1 MRHAILLIGLL
12 IGALTTWAQLHSIQ
26 GQVVDEV
33 NLGFPQA
40 LIKVQ
45 STTDSTK
52 LLTYFSDFQ
61 GKFDIK
67 LECDTYDLEF
77 IFTSF
82 TPKTLPDI
90 TLDSTDVNLGTIQ
103 LKPNIEILKEVEIM
117 ADRQQLTLEIDKKV
131 YRVDENTTNSGAS
144 ATEVLEN
151 IPSVA
156 VDVEGNISL
165 RGSENVRILVDG
177 KPSGLIGNDNSG
189 LSQIPSSMI
198 EKVEI
203 ITNPSSRYD
212 AQGDVG
218 IINIVLKKELQKGL
232 NGNFE
237 GTLGYPTAHRSSMN
251 LNYRTKHI
259 NIFGGYGI
267 SNQRRPGTGASFQ
280 KFYSGDSVFYYQK
293 TNERERGGIGH
304 NLTLGTDWY
313 INDKN
318 TITLTGLYRTSKGDN
333 FSINTYQ
340 DFDGNNTLVNTS
352 RREDNELETKK
363 TIEGALNY
371 EKSFAHKNQKL
382 VFQTKIFESDDR
394 ESSDL
399 GQTFSVNPDSIL
411 QQSSSNTE
419 DEFNF
424 LAQLDY
430 THPVNEHGKLE
441 LGAKSNTRRIDNNFA
456 VSQTDDSGNNVPL
469 GIFNNDFRYDEAI
482 HAAFAQYGAK
492 HKKTAYQLG
501 LRGEYTSITTT
512 LFKTNDI
519 NERTYLNLFPSLFIS
534 NEIDSNSTLQL
545 SYSRRIS
552 RPRFRHLLPFYS
564 FQDNR
569 NFYTGNP
576 NLNPVFT
583 HSVELGYLRYLK
595 KGSLLPSLYYRNNRG
610 VINRITIS
618 DSLGITQTLPV
629 NLSTENAFGLELSG
643 NYDISKHWKCNGSLN
658 LFYSV
663 LRGQYESLVLNQN
676 TFMFT
681 GQFSSKIDIGKKS
694 AFQTQFHYRSPS
706 QTTQGLRKSIYSI
719 DLALSREFFNK
730 KAELV
735 FAVRDLLN
743 SRRWRT
749 VVDTENYFLES
760 DYQRQR
766 RQFTLSFVYHLK
778 APKRNKGSR
787 KPGSGAGGIGE
798 DDF

>member
-1 MRHAILLIGLL
+1 MKYVLLLFFIFHIAISSYGQKAAIKGHIIDETNEPLPAALILAQSTSDTTSQFHTFSNFD
-12 IGALTTWAQLHSIQ
+12 GAFDLPLPFGVYTLKISFIAFQPKTIKAI
-26 GQVVDEV
+26 VVDEE
-33 NLGFPQA
+33 
-40 LIKVQ
+40 I
-45 STTDSTK
+45 
-52 LLTYFSDFQ
+52 
-61 GKFDIK
+61 
-67 LECDTYDLEF
+67 
-77 IFTSF
+77 
-82 TPKTLPDI
+82 
-90 TLDSTDVNLGTIQ
+90 LDLGTIP
-103 LKPNIEILKEVEIM
+103 LEPSIETLTEVDIT
-117 ADRQQLTLEIDKKV
+117 ADRQQISLQIDKKV
-131 YRVDENTTNSGAS
+131 YRVDENTTNSGGT

-151 IPSVA
+151 IPSIA

-189 LSQIPSSMI
+189 LSQIPASMI
-198 EKVEI
+198 DNIEI

-218 IINIVLKKELQKGL
+218 IINIVLKKELQQGL
-232 NGNFE
+232 NGSFE
-237 GTLGYPTAHRSSMN
+237 GTLGYPTSNRASIN

-259 NIFGGYGI
+259 NLFGSTGVF
-267 SNQRRPGTGASFQ
+267 NQRRPGTGSTFQ

-293 TNERERGGIGH
+293 SNERERGGLGLNI
-304 NLTLGTDWY
+304 NIGTDWY

-318 TITLTGLYRTSKGDN
+318 TLTVTGLYRTSNGDN
-333 FSINTYQ
+333 FSINTYE
-340 DFDGNNTLVNTS
+340 DFDGNNTLMNIS

-371 EKSFAHKNQKL
+371 EKTFDRKKQKL
-382 VFQTKIFESDDR
+382 VFQTKVFESDDR
-394 ESSDL
+394 ENSNIE
-399 GQTFSVNPDSIL
+399 QTFSESPDSLLL
-411 QQSSSNTE
+411 QKSSNTE

-424 LAQLDY
+424 LSQIDY
-430 THPVNEHGKLE
+430 NHPINDHGNFE
-441 LGAKSNTRRIDNNFA
+441 TGAKSSIRQINNDFS
-456 VSQTDDSGNNVPL
+456 VSQKDENGEEIPL

-482 HAAFAQYGAK
+482 HAVYAQYGTK

-501 LRGEYTSITTT
+501 LRGEYTAITTT
-512 LFKTNDI
+512 LLKTNEI
-519 NERTYLNLFPSLFIS
+519 NKRTYLNIFPSLFIS
-534 NEIDSNSTLQL
+534 TEIDSNSTLQF

-583 HSVELGYLRYLK
+583 HSFEIGYLRYLK
-595 KGSLLPSLYYRNNRG
+595 KGSILPSLYYRNNRG

-629 NLSTENAFGLELSG
+629 NLATENAFGFELSG
-643 NYDISKHWKCNGSLN
+643 NYDITKHWKCNGSFN
-658 LFYSV
+658 LYYST
-663 LRGQYESLVLNQN
+663 LMGQYESLVLNQN

-694 AFQTQFHYRSPS
+694 AFQTQFHYRSPRR
-706 QTTQGLRKSIYSI
+706 TTQGLRKSIYSI

-735 FAVRDLLN
+735 LSVRDLLN
-743 SRRWRT
+743 SRRWRN
-749 VVDTENYFLES
+749 VVDTEEYYLES

-778 APKRNKGSR
+778 TPKRDKGNR
-787 KPGSGAGGIGE
+787 KGGNGSNGFGG